1 MCYKGSLG
9 EGGQN
14 FRHFDLIL
22 LLFQCRTKKFSEPMT
37 TLKQINEFLDSQPI
51 ALVGV
56 SRNPK
61 KFGYT
66 AFKELKDKGMK
77 IIPVNPNADEI
88 MGEKSYS
95 SVKMLPPEV
104 QSIIV
109 FTKKDQ
115 TASVIR
121 DAKEKGIKQIWI
133 QQMADSKEAL
143 SELKDSGI
151 NYITGECILMH
162 YKPHSIH
169 KFHGSLKKL
178 FGRFPK

>member
-1 MCYKGSLG
+1 
-9 EGGQN
+9 
-14 FRHFDLIL
+14 
-22 LLFQCRTKKFSEPMT
+22 MT
-37 TLKQINEFLDSQPI
+37 TLKQINEFLESQPI
-51 ALVGV
+51 ALVGA

-61 KFGYT
+61 KFGYA
-66 AFKELKDKGMK
+66 AFKELKEKGMK
-77 IIPVNPNADEI
+77 IIPVNPKADEI
-88 MGEKSYS
+88 LGEKSYQN
-95 SVKMLPPEV
+95 VKLLPQDV

-143 SELKDSGI
+143 DELKDSGI

-169 KFHGSLKKL
+169 KFHGTLKKF

>member
-1 MCYKGSLG
+1 
-9 EGGQN
+9 
-14 FRHFDLIL
+14 
-22 LLFQCRTKKFSEPMT
+22 MT

-66 AFKELKDKGMK
+66 AFKELKNKGMK
-77 IIPVNPNADEI
+77 IIPVNPLADEI
-88 MGEKSYS
+88 MGEKSYRN
-95 SVKMLPPEV
+95 VKMLPPEV
-104 QSIIV
+104 RSIIV
-109 FTKKDQ
+109 FTKKNQ

-143 SELKDSGI
+143 DELKDSGI
-151 NYITGECILMH
+151 NFITGECILMH